1 MISLVLKFLSL
12 LLLITVASVASLD
25 LDYQAGE
32 LLSSFGGIV
41 GPNKDLL
48 PEAQQNEVHDGL
60 GLISSNNPTPT
71 TGDENSESSLF
82 QSENNKCPYY
92 PNQPSSRRARSKR
105 GEICVPPRDDNG
117 QPVQASGQAEPG
129 KKNPQESAQAGDSPV
144 DQKAL
149 APYKDQLLCPIPIAP
164 WPVCGTVD
172 SFYIHYQIIYPVT
185 NAPMGWWIHEYCVPG
200 VYLVSPRRA
209 LCD

>member
-1 MISLVLKFLSL
+1 MISLVLNFLSL
-12 LLLITVASVASLD
+12 LLLIKVAFVASFD
-25 LDYQAGE
+25 LDPQTGE
-32 LLSSFGGIV
+32 LLSSFGGV
-41 GPNKDLL
+41 VEPNKDLP
-48 PEAQQNEVHDGL
+48 PEAHVNDGL

-82 QSENNKCPYY
+82 QTENNKCPYN
-92 PNQPSSRRARSKR
+92 PSQPSSRRARSKR
-105 GEICVPPRDDNG
+105 GEICVPPHDDNG
-117 QPVQASGQAEPG
+117 QAEPE
-129 KKNPQESAQAGDSPV
+129 KKNPQESAQPGDSPV
-144 DQKAL
+144 DKQLL
-149 APYKDQLLCPIPIAP
+149 APYKDTLLCPIPAAP

-200 VYLVSPRRA
+200 MYLVSPCRA